1 MKKLYRFQYFTEN
14 SKPFLHQ
21 VRDLTIFTELSHI
34 LYKAGYLYEDSFLN
48 YPGLIDKKSGLI
60 EFGKNDLMILTT
72 RPPYSDDLER
82 RKIYRTD
89 HIYEK
94 QILKQIGRNYCF
106 FHLSRQ
112 SMFLTKKLSSCLH
125 KEFEDRASINF
136 YMNRNKEFQSVGYR
150 QISGYGWGPK
160 RNWKDWKSENDL
172 PKSCAFLIFIKA
184 KDLLPDM
191 LYVFGM
197 GGEEGLIFARILR
210 NGLWDKLGVDLNGP
224 ARFIM
229 VEFEIQVPEQ
239 FPTNLDFVKNLNFDV
254 ILDTE
259 LKRT

>member
-1 MKKLYRFQYFTEN
+1 
-14 SKPFLHQ
+14 
-21 VRDLTIFTELSHI
+21 
-34 LYKAGYLYEDSFLN
+34 
-48 YPGLIDKKSGLI
+48 
-60 EFGKNDLMILTT
+60 
-72 RPPYSDDLER
+72 
-82 RKIYRTD
+82 
-89 HIYEK
+89 
-94 QILKQIGRNYCF
+94 
-106 FHLSRQ
+106 
-112 SMFLTKKLSSCLH
+112 
-125 KEFEDRASINF
+125 
-136 YMNRNKEFQSVGYR
+136 
-150 QISGYGWGPK
+150 
-160 RNWKDWKSENDL
+160 
-172 PKSCAFLIFIKA
+172 
-184 KDLLPDM
+184 M